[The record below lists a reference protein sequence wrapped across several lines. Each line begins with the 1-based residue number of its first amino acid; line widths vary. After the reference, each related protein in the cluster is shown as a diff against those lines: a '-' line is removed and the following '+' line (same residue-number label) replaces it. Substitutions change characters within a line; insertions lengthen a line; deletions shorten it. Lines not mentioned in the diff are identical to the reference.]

1 MAVLIT
7 GAGTGFGFE
16 VALRLAKQ
24 GLDAIAGMEI
34 VAQVHVLEQEARK
47 RGVKRA
53 ELVQKAYDIEPG
65 TSVKSEVL
73 DKEARNARAP

>member
-24 GLDAIAGMEI
+24 GLEVIAGVEI

-47 RGVKRA
+47 RGVSLR
-53 ELVQKAYDIEPG
+53 IEKDRK
-65 TSVKSEVL
+65 SVV
-73 DKEARNARAP
+73 